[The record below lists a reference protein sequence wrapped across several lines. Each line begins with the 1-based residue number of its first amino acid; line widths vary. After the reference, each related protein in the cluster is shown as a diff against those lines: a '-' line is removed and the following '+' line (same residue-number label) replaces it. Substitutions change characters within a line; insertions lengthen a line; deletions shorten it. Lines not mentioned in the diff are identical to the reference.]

1 MHFFKPHSIIA
12 TLLLVSLLGVPLFFL
27 KPSPAHAVGFC
38 GFTINTGGSSS
49 GTGGSGNNEVPVKE
63 KEQRSKESL
72 GDCLVSFVAKLAAK
86 MLTQSILDWIN
97 SGFKG
102 QPTFVQDPKRFL
114 GDVANEVSG
123 AFIAEVGL
131 SALCTPFRPQIQIAL
146 YGVQSY
152 YKRSQCTLDKV
163 INNLNAFYNDF
174 NAGGWTA
181 WISTVQQPQNNPYG
195 AYFISLQEQQLRIL
209 DAKQNTRDDANQSQ
223 GFLSLYKCSQMDPFY
238 GDPDFP
244 NYETPYHEGGI
255 KGCESASKTT
265 PGKTIAGQADF
276 ALTIGGLQLIQAD
289 ELNEMIGV
297 IADAFVS
304 QLIKQGLSS
313 LSKKDSPDLFIDPS
327 IAIRAQ
333 LERDLAAAIAATEAY
348 LSALTGSRDDL
359 EELIGLAD
367 DRIACWSAVDAYI
380 PNPPPTEPAPLLYTA
395 KIAEITARKAELL
408 KLLEE
413 SPATPEEVAYATN
426 LLEDLQSTDPRKDP
440 PSIRRLLDLGDIST
454 ALTEFGKLVGGVPSQ
469 EKIDATT
476 AQSGDYAGELIA
488 ANTDLLECRELPGGQ
503 PTATS
508 TPPVTP

>member
-1 MHFFKPHSIIA
+1 MYFLKPHSIIV
-12 TLLLVSLLGVPLFFL
+12 TLLLVSFLGAPLFLL
-27 KPSPAHAVGFC
+27 KPSTAHAVGFC
-38 GFTINTGGSSS
+38 GLNINIGGSSV
-49 GTGGSGNNEVPVKE
+49 GAGGGQEIPVKD
-63 KEQRSKESL
+63 KEIRSKESL
-72 GDCLVSFVAKLAAK
+72 GDCLVSVAAKLAAK

-313 LSKKDSPDLFIDPS
+313 LTKANNPDGVFTDPS

-333 LERDLAAAIAATEAY
+333 LERDLAAAIAAIEAY

-488 ANTDLLECRELPGGQ
+488 ANTDLLECQEIQ
-503 PTATS
+503 KTQQN
-508 TPPVTP
+508 PPVTP

>member
-12 TLLLVSLLGVPLFFL
+12 ILLLVSFLGAPLFFL
-27 KPSPAHAVGFC
+27 KPPPTHAASFC
-38 GFTINTGGSSS
+38 GVNINIGGSSS
-49 GTGGSGNNEVPVKE
+49 GIGGSGNDEVPVKE

-72 GDCLVSFVAKLAAK
+72 GDCLVSIAAK
-86 MLTQSILDWIN
+86 IAAKILTQSILDWIN

-102 QPTFVQDPKRFL
+102 QPTFVQDPKKFL

-146 YGVQSY
+146 YGIQTY
-152 YKRSQCTLDKV
+152 YQRSQCTLGDV
-163 INNLNAFYNDF
+163 VDNLQSFYDDF

-209 DAKQNTRDDANQSQ
+209 EAKQNARDDASQSG
-223 GFLSLYKCSQMDPFY
+223 GFLSIYECSRMDPFY

-265 PGKTIAGQADF
+265 PGRTIAGQADF
-276 ALTIGGLQLIQAD
+276 ALSIGGRQLIEAD

-297 IADAFVS
+297 IADAFIS

-313 LSKKDSPDLFIDPS
+313 LNERDNPDLFEDPS
-327 IAIRAQ
+327 IAIKAQ
-333 LERDLAAAIAATEAY
+333 LEADLADAIAATEAY
-348 LSALTGSRDDL
+348 LAALTSGRDTL
-359 EELIGLAD
+359 EELILLAD
-367 DRIACWSAVDAYI
+367 DRIACWTAVDAYGATQE
-380 PNPPPTEPAPLLYTA
+380 PPIEPQYTA
-395 KIAEITARKAELL
+395 TIAEIQARKVELL
-408 KLLEE
+408 TLLEE
-413 SPATPEEVAYATN
+413 SPATPEEVAYATD
-426 LLEDLQSTDPRKDP
+426 LLDDLQSTDPEKDP
-440 PSIRRLLDLGDIST
+440 PSIRRLLDLGDIIT
-454 ALTEFGKLVGGVPSQ
+454 ALTEFGKLAGGIPSQ
-469 EKIDATT
+469 EMIDAVA
-476 AQSGDYAGELIA
+476 AQSGNYEGELIA
-488 ANTDLLECRELPGGQ
+488 ANTDLLECQELPGGT

-508 TPPVTP
+508 TPPITP